1 MFRIYTRIL
10 ITLLLLVFPFQRAF
24 SQQKITVA
32 LGNTLPPWVMVEDN
46 TGIIPDLLR
55 ATLGVHGYQIHFV
68 YVPYA
73 RRIPLYTENL
83 VDVVSDI
90 NEKVI
95 ETHQMSGYFSDIAY
109 SYENFAF
116 SLTKQNLQLSS
127 IAQLKHFS
135 VLSWQGAKELLS
147 PEYQAMARENPQ
159 YAETYDQLAQVQL
172 LYRERYEVIQMD
184 GKIFDYYRALININ
198 DEIDVSKPVQRFAL
212 FGKNPSGF
220 LFRDEALRDLFNE
233 NLRKLKSTEEY
244 TRIINRYTSKS
255 H

>member
-1 MFRIYTRIL
+1 MFKIYFRIL
-10 ITLLLLVFPFQRAF
+10 ITLLLLVFPFQKAF

-32 LGNTLPPWVMVEDN
+32 LGNTLPPWVMAEDN

-55 ATLGVHGYQIHFV
+55 ATLGVHGYQIQFV

-73 RRIPLYTENL
+73 RRIHLYNEKL

-95 ETHQMSGYFSDIAY
+95 DTHQMSGYFSDIAY
-109 SYENFAF
+109 NYENFAF

-127 IAQLKHFS
+127 IAQLKHVS
-135 VLSWQGAKELLS
+135 VLSWQGAKARLS
-147 PEYQAMARENPQ
+147 PEYQAMAKENPK
-159 YAETYDQLAQVQL
+159 YAETYDQSTQVQL

-184 GKIFDYYRALININ
+184 GKIFDYYRALIKKHGQ
-198 DEIDVSKPVQRFAL
+198 IDVSEPVQRFAL
-212 FGKNPSGF
+212 FGKSPNGF

-233 NLRKLKSTEEY
+233 SLRKLKSTEEY

>member
-1 MFRIYTRIL
+1 LFRIYFHIL
-10 ITLLLLVFPFQRAF
+10 ITLLLLVLPFQNAF

-32 LGNTLPPWVMVEDN
+32 LGNTMPPWVMVEDN
-46 TGIIPDLLR
+46 SGIIPDLLR
-55 ATLGVHGYQIHFV
+55 ATLGAHGYQIQFV

-73 RRIPLYTENL
+73 RRITLYNENL
-83 VDVVSDI
+83 VDVVYDI

-95 ETHQMSGYFSDIAY
+95 ETHRMSGYFSDIAY

-116 SLTKQNLQLSS
+116 SLTKQNLQLNS
-127 IAQLKHFS
+127 IGQLKHFS

-147 PEYQAMARENPQ
+147 PEYQVMARENPQ

-172 LYRERYEVIQMD
+172 LYRKRYEVIQMD
-184 GKIFDYYRALININ
+184 GKIFDYYRALINIKG
-198 DEIDVSKPVQRFAL
+198 EIDVSEPVQRFAL
-212 FGKNPSGF
+212 FGKNSNGF

-233 NLRKLKSTEEY
+233 SLRKLKSTEEY
-244 TRIINRYTSKS
+244 IRIINRYTSKS